1 MLVDI
6 IQFLVKLNDKLF
18 FAADSLLERLPLPD
32 WAIDAVIDSMHMLP
46 FLVVIFFVIEF
57 IEYYYSDKMES
68 LAKYSGKAGPFAGSL
83 LASFPQCGFSV
94 IASTLY
100 SKRLITKGT
109 LIAVFLS
116 TSDEAIPVLL
126 SDPAYLYLVVPVVA
140 AKICIAI
147 TAGYFIDFI
156 IDCKHKYTEKSDS
169 HSIND
174 DCGED
179 TGCCHHHVTGHSKS
193 DLFVHPLKHSANIFI
208 FILFV
213 TLVINYYIMLTGG
226 EENLGRL
233 FLGDS
238 VFQPVVTAIVGLIPN
253 CAISIAITLMYVK
266 GAISFGSAIAG
277 LCSSAGLGL
286 LVLVKRNTSA
296 KDTVK
301 IILILLAISIFAGIA
316 IQAAGI
322 SPLHLNYSV

>member
-6 IQFLVKLNDKLF
+6 IQFLVKLNDKIF
-18 FAADSLLERLPLPD
+18 FAADTLLEKLPLPD
-32 WAIDAVIDSMHMLP
+32 WAIDAFIDSVHMLP
-46 FLVVIFFVIEF
+46 FLIVIFFVIEF
-57 IEYYYSDKMES
+57 IEYYYSEKMES
-68 LAKYSGKAGPFAGSL
+68 IAKYSGKAGPFAGSL

-94 IASTLY
+94 IAATLY

-126 SDPAYLYLVVPVVA
+126 SDPSYIYLVVPVLV

-147 TAGYFIDFI
+147 AAGYFIDFL
-156 IDCKHKYTEKSDS
+156 IDCKHKYTENTHIQTFD
-169 HSIND
+169 ND
-174 DCGED
+174 DENEED
-179 TGCCHHHVTGHSKS
+179 MGCCHHHVTGHSKK
-193 DLFVHPLKHSANIFI
+193 DLFLHPLKHSANIFI

-213 TLVINYYIMLTGG
+213 TLVINYYIMLSGG
-226 EENLGRL
+226 EENLGQL

-238 VFQPVVTAIVGLIPN
+238 VFQPVVTALIGLIPN

-277 LCSSAGLGL
+277 LCSGAGLGL
-286 LVLVKRNTSA
+286 LVLLRRNTSF
-296 KDTVK
+296 KDTMK
-301 IILILLAISIFAGIA
+301 IILLLLAVSIFAGIV
-316 IQAAGI
+316 IQYMNI
-322 SPLHLNYSV
+322 SPLHMN